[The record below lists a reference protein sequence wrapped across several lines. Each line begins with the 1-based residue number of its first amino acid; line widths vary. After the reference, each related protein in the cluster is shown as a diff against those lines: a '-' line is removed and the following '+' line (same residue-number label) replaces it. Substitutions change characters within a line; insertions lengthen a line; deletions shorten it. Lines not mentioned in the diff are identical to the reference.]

1 MVKKLKAIF
10 FDRDG
15 TLIKTKLSKDNKP
28 IAIKNIKELEIYQ
41 SVKKI
46 LNKLSKDYLIFLITN
61 QPDVGRKKNTKKNVE
76 EINNHLKDVLPIKKI
91 YTCYCDNNN
100 CKYRKP
106 NIGMILDAS
115 NQFNLDLKK
124 SFVIGDRWKD
134 ITAGVKAKC
143 KTIFINRNYNEKVE
157 HKADFIVN
165 DFYEIKKI
173 FK

>member
-1 MVKKLKAIF
+1 MVKRLKAIF

-76 EINNHLKDVLPIKKI
+76 EINNYLKDVLPIKK
-91 YTCYCDNNN
+91 
-100 CKYRKP
+100 
-106 NIGMILDAS
+106 
-115 NQFNLDLKK
+115 DL
-124 SFVIGDRWKD
+124 
-134 ITAGVKAKC
+134 
-143 KTIFINRNYNEKVE
+143 YLLL
-157 HKADFIVN
+157 
-165 DFYEIKKI
+165 
-173 FK
+173 